1 MSKSRRFIIS
11 EENITELLNADDSGD
26 EIFPLDDEDIAFLET
41 ENIENVIDDPIDVII
56 DDAHAP
62 IPNDEENEITEIQHQ
77 SITWTWETPKSF
89 EPPILIVDEE
99 FEHGQ
104 IIKPVCLLFVFFFS
118 NSYINLF

>member
-11 EENITELLNADDSGD
+11 EKDITELLNADDSGD

-41 ENIENVIDDPIDVII
+41 ENTDNVIDDPIDVII

-62 IPNDEENEITEIQHQ
+62 IPNDEENDITEVERRP
-77 SITWTWETPKSF
+77 ITWTWETPKSF
-89 EPPILIVDEE
+89 KPPILAVNEE

-104 IIKPVCLLFVFFFS
+104 ILKPVYFYLYFF
-118 NSYINLF
+118 